1 MTNALLIGGIIF
13 CVILMIAYTI
23 YIMPFDYETFRKMFD
38 ELPPDEQKKIM
49 DKVHKMAAKRGIKLN
64 ADDLSNPDA
73 EPEKTPV
80 TSRYTGRKST
90 LVKIVEPI
98 LPFISKNEFLWVWFM
113 RFLWWIADDET
124 KAEMQ
129 AKFDKILDRDKKDP

>member
-1 MTNALLIGGIIF
+1 MTNALLISGIIF

-49 DKVHKMAAKRGIKLN
+49 DKVHKMAAKRGIKLD
-64 ADDLSNPDA
+64 ADNVSNPHA
-73 EPEKTPV
+73 EPEKEPV
-80 TSRYTGRKST
+80 TSRYTTPNSK
-90 LVKIVEPI
+90 LVKLFEPL
-98 LPFISKNEFLWVWFM
+98 LPLITKNEFLWINFM

-124 KAEMQ
+124 KAQMQ
-129 AKFDKILDRDKKDP
+129 AKFDEILNRDKKDP